1 MTDSTRTDSVM
12 LQTPSRIRPCLR
24 RMPHLV
30 LLPLVALTLAA
41 CAVGPNY
48 KAPAAPQAVTYA
60 RQDPVAVSQL
70 VPEADAQFWRELD
83 DPVLHS
89 LVENALHANHDIRIA
104 LSRYEQASALSRER
118 RQDYYP
124 TLGASGEIST
134 QRASAAQAPDASR
147 SDRDN
152 DLHSAGLSVIW
163 ELDFFGRVRRSV
175 ESQRAETEAS
185 AADLAGVQ
193 VAMVAE
199 LTDAYFRLRGLQVQL
214 QVARDNEINQAET
227 LRLIE
232 VLFENGRGTSFDA
245 DRARTQLALTRSR
258 IPPLEAEAAV
268 AAHRIAVLTGR
279 TPAAMAEVLDH
290 PAALPE
296 LPAQINAGAPGD
308 LLRRRP
314 DVAAAERRLAAATA
328 RIGVAMA
335 DLFPRFT
342 LGGLIGTQALGFGSL
357 FERDSETRMISLGV
371 GGSFLDVGRVRSR
384 IAAANSATA
393 ENLAVYERTVLRA
406 MEETENALVRLSR
419 AQTENA
425 MLVQA
430 TEASR
435 RAAKTARLQ
444 FEGGAI
450 HFLDVLE
457 AERSRLES
465 EDLLAQSATRRA
477 TALVAVYKTL
487 AGGWSHAL
495 PGPQGEAVAQR
506 HKSGDRPELDELGE
520 MSGYNAATLKRP
532 LY

>member
-1 MTDSTRTDSVM
+1 
-12 LQTPSRIRPCLR
+12 
-24 RMPHLV
+24 
-30 LLPLVALTLAA
+30 
-41 CAVGPNY
+41 
-48 KAPAAPQAVTYA
+48 
-60 RQDPVAVSQL
+60 
-70 VPEADAQFWRELD
+70 
-83 DPVLHS
+83 
-89 LVENALHANHDIRIA
+89 
-104 LSRYEQASALSRER
+104 
-118 RQDYYP
+118 
-124 TLGASGEIST
+124 
-134 QRASAAQAPDASR
+134 
-147 SDRDN
+147 
-152 DLHSAGLSVIW
+152 
-163 ELDFFGRVRRSV
+163 VRRSV

-214 QVARDNEINQAET
+214 QVARDNEINQADT

-232 VLFENGRGTSFDA
+232 VLFENGRSTSFDA

-419 AQTENA
+419 AQTEYA

-450 HFLDVLE
+450 HVLDVLE

>member
-185 AADLAGVQ
+185 AADLAGAQ

-296 LPAQINAGAPGD
+296 LPAQVNAGAPGD

-450 HFLDVLE
+450 HVLDVLE